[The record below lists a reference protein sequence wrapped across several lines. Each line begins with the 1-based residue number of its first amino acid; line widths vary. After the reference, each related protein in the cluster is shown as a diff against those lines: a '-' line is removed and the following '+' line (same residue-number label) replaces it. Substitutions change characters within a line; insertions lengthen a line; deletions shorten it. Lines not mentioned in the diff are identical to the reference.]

1 MYTIIK
7 IDWVMYIVSRQDNVL
22 NMQITLVKIMSKE
35 WNISYSDLSD
45 ILNKYHV
52 LKFIDIAYE
61 RFNSTGELGILDL

>member
-1 MYTIIK
+1 
-7 IDWVMYIVSRQDNVL
+7 
-22 NMQITLVKIMSKE
+22 MQITLVKIMSKE